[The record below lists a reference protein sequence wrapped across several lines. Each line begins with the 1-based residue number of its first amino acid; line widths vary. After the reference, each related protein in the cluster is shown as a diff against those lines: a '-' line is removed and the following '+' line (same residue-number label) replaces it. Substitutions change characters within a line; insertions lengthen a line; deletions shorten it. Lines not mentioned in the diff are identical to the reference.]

1 MQHWKSLSTK
11 SWVRLTH
18 FQLMRISATSR
29 RNVEQRKRNDKGFVF
44 SLLDINYTCEFQTV
58 SKIKSEGSHLEYL
71 WTMEDAVKKET
82 VRTWSQ
88 LFVDSQVVKNK
99 FSPWLSGSPR
109 CESFTFKSEY
119 WESTPS
125 ILVASSSWNI
135 LPFPSICHMIWIYAR
150 GQDSP
155 MWYIGKH
162 LKRTKFPTKKT
173 VNFISSRKIPY
184 CTCGFLD
191 LPNNS
196 QKTNPSSRDCGPT
209 LDLAE
214 DFVSRHGIHKKVLH
228 VSLDMSLLLEG
239 PISPRPKEAVQVR
252 QQLPVGLQS
261 RSSEIPRVQRWSSLF

>member
-58 SKIKSEGSHLEYL
+58 SKIKSEESHLQYL

-162 LKRTKFPTKKT
+162 LKRTKFPTKKKQRISFPPGKSLT
-173 VNFISSRKIPY
+173 VHVF
-184 CTCGFLD
+184 FLICPTTAKKLTHRAEIVGPPWI
-191 LPNNS
+191 LP
-196 QKTNPSSRDCGPT
+196 KTLYPGMEST
-209 LDLAE
+209 
-214 DFVSRHGIHKKVLH
+214 KK
-228 VSLDMSLLLEG
+228 SCMSL
-239 PISPRPKEAVQVR
+239 
-252 QQLPVGLQS
+252 
-261 RSSEIPRVQRWSSLF
+261 